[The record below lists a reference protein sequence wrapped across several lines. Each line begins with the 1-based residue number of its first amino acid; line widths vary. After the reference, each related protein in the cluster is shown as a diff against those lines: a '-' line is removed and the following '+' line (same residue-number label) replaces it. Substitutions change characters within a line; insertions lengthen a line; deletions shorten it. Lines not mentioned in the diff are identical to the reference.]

1 MPAGNTSLDLH
12 SLYCDHH
19 GWLHGWLRRKLGDA
33 FDAADVAHDTFVRIL
48 VSGRTPSREQS
59 RSHLTQIAKGL
70 VIDLHRRRRLESA
83 YLEALCLL
91 PEPSAPSPEERA
103 VVLELL
109 IRIDAMLDDL
119 PERVREAFLL
129 SQLSGMTY
137 SAIAEQLDVSVASVR
152 KYMLRAIQACHA
164 ALGDA

>member
-48 VSGRTPSREQS
+48 VTGRTPSREQS

-83 YLEALCLL
+83 YLEALCQL

-109 IRIDAMLDDL
+109 VRIDAMLDDL
-119 PERVREAFLL
+119 PGRVREAFLL
-129 SQLSGMTY
+129 SQLNGMTY